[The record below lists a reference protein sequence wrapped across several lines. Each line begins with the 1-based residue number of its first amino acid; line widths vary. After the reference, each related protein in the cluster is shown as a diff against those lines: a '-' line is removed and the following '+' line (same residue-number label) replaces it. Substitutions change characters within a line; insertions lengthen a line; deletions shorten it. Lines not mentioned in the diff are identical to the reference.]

1 MKKLFAIV
9 AISLLSSAAFAS
21 GTKSHAVHIGTDGDA
36 YGSQLNELDDPGT
49 RATSPGQQGEGDLY
63 GSFLANPE
71 DVTPDPNARRKPI
84 DQAAV
89 RLMNSDPDQ
98 NMTNH

>member
-9 AISLLSSAAFAS
+9 AISLLSSTAFADNR
-21 GTKSHAVHIGTDGDA
+21 SHAEHIGTDGDS
-36 YGSQLNELDDPGT
+36 YGSQLNETHDPGT
-49 RATSPGQQGEGDLY
+49 RATSAGQQGEGDFY
-63 GSFLANPE
+63 GSFVANPE
-71 DVTPDPNARRKPI
+71 DVTSDTNARRKSI

-89 RLMNSDPDQ
+89 QRMNSDPDQ

>member
-9 AISLLSSAAFAS
+9 AISLLSTAAFAS
-21 GTKSHAVHIGTDGDA
+21 GAKSHAEHIGIDGDA
-36 YGSQLNELDDPGT
+36 YGSQLNEVGDPGT
-49 RATSPGQQGEGDLY
+49 RATSPGQQGEGDFY
-63 GSFLANPE
+63 GSHLANPE
-71 DVTPDPNARRKPI
+71 DVTPDPNFKRKQI

-89 RLMNSDPDQ
+89 RRMNSDPDQ

>member
-9 AISLLSSAAFAS
+9 AISLLSSTAFADNR
-21 GTKSHAVHIGTDGDA
+21 SHAEHIGTDGDA
-36 YGSQLNELDDPGT
+36 YGSQLNETNDPGT

-63 GSFLANPE
+63 GSHIANPE
-71 DVTPDPNARRKPI
+71 DVTPDPTARRKPI
-84 DQAAV
+84 DQVAV
-89 RLMNSDPDQ
+89 RRMNSDPDQ